1 MLENAALTVGLHL
14 FFSSEFVE
22 IFFSLSS
29 SSPSPSFKFY
39 LSPYLIL
46 AFLTL
51 FLQVPLPIHFSI
63 LPCRSLVENTLYFL
77 GSGLWTLFLSVP
89 TTLLYSSLVM

>member
-1 MLENAALTVGLHL
+1 MLLSLLDYT
-14 FFSSEFVE
+14 FFFFSEFVE
-22 IFFSLSS
+22 IFFSLS

-63 LPCRSLVENTLYFL
+63 LPYRSLVENTLYFL